1 MTLTFTQPDRR
12 FPVLVA
18 TAGEGN
24 RSYIIFV
31 SAIDDQPARS
41 VAWLKPVADANVL
54 FVGDVPAAVRGL
66 LLNYRNTELREKLG
80 MSDTVAA
87 KLRDYLKIG
96 GKGQR
101 H

>member
-1 MTLTFTQPDRR
+1 MMLSFTQPDRR

-24 RSYIIFV
+24 RSYMVFV
-31 SAIDDQPARS
+31 SAIDDRPARS
-41 VAWLKPVADANVL
+41 VSWVKPVTDANVL
-54 FVGDVPAAVRGL
+54 FVGDVEQAVRGL
-66 LLNYRNTELREKLG
+66 LLNYRNAELREKLG